1 MDDVVACLLD
11 RIDARAALLERLLDD
26 HPGRH
31 LLAEYETTLLD
42 RPGLAEAELSVA
54 SFRQEVEGLLARIDG
69 QIARLV
75 PSAI

>member
-31 LLAEYETTLLD
+31 LLAEYETTLLE
-42 RPGLAEAELSVA
+42 RPGLAEADLTDA
-54 SFRQEVEGLLARIDG
+54 SFRHEVEGLLARIDG
-69 QIARLV
+69 QIIHLV